1 MFCLLGLTEERPVIT
16 RVQVKKNLLK
26 TLGNGKQCL
35 LCNKLFSREKVA
47 VEHVFDLHQ
56 DLLQSP
62 DYIRKQGHPPE
73 EDPEESSKVMKRPE
87 NLDNTHQKSE
97 VWKCKFCSKHFTA
110 LEETVGHLRKMHG
123 VSRQNARNMSIIK
136 IS

>member
-1 MFCLLGLTEERPVIT
+1 MKERPVIT

-26 TLGNGKQCL
+26 SLGNGKQCL

-62 DYIRKQGHPPE
+62 DCMRKHGQPPE
-73 EDPEESSKVMKRPE
+73 EDPEDNMNVLKRTKVATESNTRP
-87 NLDNTHQKSE
+87 KSE
-97 VWKCKFCSKHFTA
+97 IWKCKFCSKHFTA

-123 VSRQNARNMSIIK
+123 VIRQDARSMSIIK